1 MSLFKGAFQTRD
13 FFLLTLDALRFD
25 VARDALARGELPNL
39 ASVLPKGFEAR
50 HTPASFTFPAH
61 QAFFAGF
68 FPTPIA
74 PGRHVRPLAL
84 RFAGSKTLGPGTLR
98 LEGPDLVTA
107 LREAGYFTLCIGGT
121 TFFNPA
127 SPLGCV
133 LPELFDESHWTKQM
147 GVGSRHASRHQL
159 TLAARRLRQMP
170 TEQRVFLFMNL
181 SATHPPTK
189 IFVPG
194 ATEESPETQAAALRD
209 LDRHLP
215 QLFHAMRER
224 GGAVGIICSDHG
236 TCFGDDGFT
245 GHRLAHPAVWT
256 VPYAETWIE

>member
-1 MSLFKGAFQTRD
+1 MSLFKRAFGARD

-25 VARDALARGELPNL
+25 VARDAFANGDLPNL
-39 ASVLPKGFEAR
+39 ASILPEGFEPR

-74 PGRHVRPLAL
+74 PGRHARPLAL
-84 RFAGSKTLGPGTLR
+84 RFPGSKTLGRDTLV
-98 LEGPDLVTA
+98 LTGPDLVTA
-107 LREAGYFTLCIGGT
+107 LHQAGYRTICIGGT

-127 SPLGCV
+127 SPLGRV
-133 LPELFDESHWTKQM
+133 LPGLFDEAHWQKPM
-147 GVGSRHASRHQL
+147 GVGSRHASRLQL
-159 TLAARRLRQMP
+159 SFAAKRLATVSP
-170 TEQRVFLFMNL
+170 DQRVFLFMNL
-181 SATHPPTK
+181 SATHPPTT
-189 IFVPG
+189 IFVRG
-194 ATEESPETQAAALRD
+194 AKEESPATQAAALRD

-215 QLFHAMRER
+215 LLFDALRAR
-224 GGAVGIICSDHG
+224 GGAVGIVCSDHG

-256 VPYAETWIE
+256 VPYAETCIA